1 MPMPRYLTHITTD
14 IGRDQVFSD
23 LSRFDRAADWDP
35 GVAEGTML
43 TPEPVGRGSRF
54 ALRAAFLGRTIPL
67 EYEIIEFEP
76 GARVVLR
83 AETPL
88 VRSIDTITFAST
100 SAGSSADDATSGGTI
115 VTYDARLEPKGLA
128 RLGSPLLALAFRHIG
143 DRAALGL
150 RKRLRADV
158 AA

>member
-1 MPMPRYLTHITTD
+1 MPRYITKIATD

-23 LSRFDRAADWDP
+23 LSHFDRAVEWDP

-54 ALRAAFLGRTIPL
+54 ALRAGFLGRTVPL

-76 GARVVLR
+76 GARLVLR
-83 AETPL
+83 AETPF
-88 VRSIDTITFAST
+88 VRSIDAISFAPAA
-100 SAGSSADDATSGGTI
+100 AGSAADDAMAGATV

-128 RLGSPLLALAFRHIG
+128 RLRGPGGGER
-143 DRAALGL
+143 
-150 RKRLRADV
+150 
-158 AA
+158 